1 MDNLDRYITLHY
13 TYFYRRSLQL
23 CKNVT
28 LAEDILQESL
38 MQIFKHREKL
48 SSLPDNEI
56 KYYTNGTIRNTY
68 LDYLRRDRVRQMESI
83 DDFEWATP
91 SVEEQDF
98 ALELKDLQKALRI
111 APVEYRQTILA
122 LLNSKG
128 YEEVTEKL
136 NVPIGTV
143 KSRINRVR
151 KYLRDDEKMEESKAD
166 DVLSSED
173 SLSESIKTQ
182 IQKLLNDGKSIYEV
196 SKMFPNIDKMGIAS
210 LATKKKR
217 KVLTN

>member
-38 MQIFKHREKL
+38 MQIFKQREKL

-173 SLSESIKTQ
+173 SLS
-182 IQKLLNDGKSIYEV
+182 
-196 SKMFPNIDKMGIAS
+196 
-210 LATKKKR
+210 
-217 KVLTN
+217 